1 MTEEKNNEGLLLS
14 EMPAELQS
22 KVENLG
28 LDKDGDGE
36 IDRNEL
42 ETLVDRCKLRQYYD
56 CPIY

>member
-22 KVENLG
+22 KVEKLG
-28 LDKDGDGE
+28 LDKDGDGK
-36 IDRNEL
+36 IDRKEL
-42 ETLVDRCKLRQYYD
+42 ETLVDRCKLRQCYD